1 MQESI
6 LSNRY
11 RILQKLGEGGFG
23 QTFLAEDLQL
33 PTSPRCVVKRLKPEF
48 ADEETFSLARRL
60 FEQEADILYRLGN
73 HPNIPNLL
81 AHFEVEGEFFLVQE
95 LIEGWTLAAEFDG
108 GRIYH
113 EREAVD
119 LLRQILE
126 TLAFVH
132 SQNVI
137 HRDIKPSNLIRR
149 KSDGKV
155 FLIDFGAVK
164 QVSVNPLNQTPTFQS
179 TVAIGSH
186 GYMPSEQTAGK
197 PRFASDLYGAG
208 LVVIEALTGM
218 NPLQLNQNR
227 STGEFI
233 WLHKTRV
240 NEDIGNFI
248 SRLVR
253 YDFRQRHLSAK
264 EAFSALNMLAS
275 SLGYGRVNPVMVQ
288 ANQPLKAFQ
297 AAQSVQLPPAVVK
310 APEQE
315 IIPPTMP
322 AVPNNQTTFVRLPQQ
337 NYQSEPKQE
346 SKGFLSSLWH
356 NDIALGGVVVAL
368 VFGFFFIL
376 GYAVVSYVIAGN
388 KAENEIPTTVSSTQ
402 LDSKAPKA
410 YEEAETQAYEAET
423 KEKKATTKY
432 EWDEIGNQYKR
443 AYQLMASIDQAN
455 PNYVTAQERMSDYQR
470 KSEFA
475 FQRSAEIAYNTS
487 VITPSSTT
495 TNYPAQSSSYPSS
508 SYSSSYPSPTPTPAP
523 PKVTMPAKQSH
534 RTYLSYTYL
543 NYGKLETKVI
553 TTNDAIFTSRVEKQS
568 DNRRDSG
575 VVQINIDG
583 GSYSSARLAFKAP
596 YGYKVTAGTFSNAQE
611 YLSQSPTMY
620 AMSFDKLYCSDRA
633 NHSFTI
639 NSIIYDE
646 LYSSIAYI
654 DASFTVN
661 CGTSKAMGRIRY
673 DAR

>member
-11 RILQKLGEGGFG
+11 KILQKLGEGGFG

-48 ADEETFSLARRL
+48 ADAETFQLARRL

-81 AHFEVEGEFFLVQE
+81 AHFEDNGEFFLVQE

-108 GRIYH
+108 GRRYN

-119 LLRQILE
+119 LLRQMLE

-149 KSDGKV
+149 KSDGKI

-164 QVSVNPLNQTPTFQS
+164 QVSVNPLNQNPTFQS

-240 NEDIGNFI
+240 HVEIGNFI

-275 SLGYGRVNPVMVQ
+275 SLGYGRVNPIQVQ
-288 ANQPLKAFQ
+288 ANQPLKQFQ
-297 AAQSVQLPPAVVK
+297 AVQPVQLPPVVK
-310 APEQE
+310 PPEQE

-322 AVPNNQTTFVRLPQQ
+322 AVPNNQTTFVRLPPQ

-376 GYAVVSYVIAGN
+376 GYAVVSYAIAGN
-388 KAENEIPTTVSSTQ
+388 KTETEAPTTASSTQ
-402 LDSKAPKA
+402 LDTKAPKA

-423 KEKKATTKY
+423 KQNRATTKY

-443 AYQLMASIDQAN
+443 AYQLMASVDQAN
-455 PNYVTAQERMSDYQR
+455 PNYATAQERMSEYQR
-470 KSEFA
+470 KSEYA
-475 FQRSAEIAYNTS
+475 FRRSSEITS
-487 VITPSSTT
+487 YSKPSTIPSPAT
-495 TNYPAQSSSYPSS
+495 TNYPSS
-508 SYSSSYPSPTPTPAP
+508 SYSSSSYPNSYQNSYPSPTPV
-523 PKVTMPAKQSH
+523 PKVTMPPKQSY

-543 NYGKLETKVI
+543 NYGKLETKTI

-568 DNRRDSG
+568 ENRRDSG

-596 YGYKVTAGTFSNAQE
+596 YGYKVSAGTFSNVQE
-611 YLSQSPTMY
+611 YLWQSPTMY

-646 LYSSIAYI
+646 LYASIAYI

>member
-48 ADEETFSLARRL
+48 ADAETFSLARRL

-81 AHFEVEGEFFLVQE
+81 AHFEDNGEFFLVQE
-95 LIEGWTLAAEFDG
+95 LIEGWTLAAEFDR
-108 GRIYH
+108 GRIYG

-149 KSDGKV
+149 KSDGKI

-164 QVSVNPLNQTPTFQS
+164 QVSVNPLNQSPTFQS

-240 NEDIGNFI
+240 HEEIGNFI

-275 SLGYGRVNPVMVQ
+275 SLGYGRINPIQVQ
-288 ANQPLKAFQ
+288 ANQPLKQFQ
-297 AAQSVQLPPAVVK
+297 AIQPVQLPPVVK
-310 APEQE
+310 PPEQE

-322 AVPNNQTTFVRLPQQ
+322 AVPNNQTTFVRPQQ
-337 NYQSEPKQE
+337 MYQNEPKQE

-356 NDIALGGVVVAL
+356 NDVALGGVVVAL

-376 GYAVVSYVIAGN
+376 GYAVVSYAIAGN
-388 KAENEIPTTVSSTQ
+388 KTEIEAPATASSTQ
-402 LDSKAPKA
+402 LDTKAPKA
-410 YEEAETQAYEAET
+410 FEEAETQAYEAGT
-423 KEKKATTKY
+423 KQNRATTKY
-432 EWDEIGNQYKR
+432 EWDEIGNKYKR
-443 AYQLMASIDQAN
+443 AYQLMASIDPAN
-455 PNYVTAQERMSDYQR
+455 PNYATAQERMSEYQR

-475 FQRSAEIAYNTS
+475 FQKGAEASNYK
-487 VITPSSTT
+487 PSIMPGSTT
-495 TNYPAQSSSYPSS
+495 TNYPSSNNYQSTSNYPST
-508 SYSSSYPSPTPTPAP
+508 YSSAYPSPTPV
-523 PKVTMPAKQSH
+523 PKVTMPPKKSY

-543 NYGKLETKVI
+543 NYGKLETKTI
-553 TTNDAIFTSRVEKQS
+553 TTDDAIFTSSVEKQS
-568 DNRRDSG
+568 SNKRDSG
-575 VVQINIDG
+575 VVRINIEG

-596 YGYKVTAGTFSNAQE
+596 FGNKLTAGTFTNAQE
-611 YLSQSPTMY
+611 YLWQSPTMY

-639 NSIIYDE
+639 NSITYDE
-646 LYSSIAYI
+646 LYATVSYI